1 MRVPATLPIHH
12 ALNFLSEKLLNIVF
26 TNNFILS
33 YFFIPEPIP
42 FMSIQKNSIQKKKT
56 ISQLILT
63 LLASM
68 AMALTPPQASAV
80 TECNQSLK
88 NMYVG
93 DGVLWVVFEGGGQGK
108 IFQTSVDF
116 KPIYAL
122 FLTAIS
128 TQKNVVVRYAADNAD
143 CNSLQDIKGVWLAR

>member
-1 MRVPATLPIHH
+1 M
-12 ALNFLSEKLLNIVF
+12 N
-26 TNNFILS
+26 
-33 YFFIPEPIP
+33 
-42 FMSIQKNSIQKKKT
+42 IQKISIRKKKT
-56 ISQLILT
+56 ISQLIFT
-63 LLASM
+63 LLAGI
-68 AMALTPPQASAV
+68 AMTSAPRQAAAV
-80 TECNQSLK
+80 TECTQSLR

-122 FLTAIS
+122 FLTAFT